1 MAFPRLVVMV
11 TVEKASADSLEI
23 AVRSLE
29 KSIPSPRRSR
39 LRGLHHLL
47 QVLTDLFDLI
57 HFRFLELLQQFH
69 ARL

>member
-29 KSIPSPRRSR
+29 KSIPSPR
-39 LRGLHHLL
+39 
-47 QVLTDLFDLI
+47 
-57 HFRFLELLQQFH
+57 
-69 ARL
+69 